1 MCLQLHKRC
10 GRGDPAG
17 PLAQY
22 RWDGIVLSRLG
33 RDKGT
38 RRRGGYPILRV
49 HFTAALLY
57 RAYHWGKKEGKEK
70 CGSRVHTRF
79 LRTLWRRAKFN
90 DQALFLVC
98 ACAAKKKPG
107 PPKRANS
114 SWILVPAVIP
124 IRMTSTAKLFLL
136 ILFSRFLRA
145 LSFSL
150 LLFSNSGKEK
160 HRLTE
165 KYPMRFLA
173 NIVASAAAKLKTGV
187 NVLHLPVST

>member
-98 ACAAKKKPG
+98 ACAAKKAG
-107 PPKRANS
+107 
-114 SWILVPAVIP
+114 
-124 IRMTSTAKLFLL
+124 TAKARQFQLD
-136 ILFSRFLRA
+136 IGARRDPYS
-145 LSFSL
+145 
-150 LLFSNSGKEK
+150 
-160 HRLTE
+160 
-165 KYPMRFLA
+165 YD
-173 NIVASAAAKLKTGV
+173 V
-187 NVLHLPVST
+187 NG